1 MNLLTILVFVLVIVL
16 IYAVY
21 KLMTKT
27 TTTVSGFSDASQAVS
42 VSGNKLGSSPNFG
55 YSVWVYIDAWQN
67 TSTQTTQSGT
77 DAVVYKKNILTRC
90 NGKTPVFQMYLDNEQ
105 NNLMLKFPGTTG
117 STGTATTTCTIQNV
131 KLQKWFN
138 VIMSVYGNTVDLY
151 LDGKLVRTC
160 ILTGPVTPTT
170 GDTVQVGGGDITC
183 SSSSAAA
190 GDLIGYISSVVYK
203 NDYFTPEEAWSIYS
217 AGYSGS
223 GMFDFIHQYKLNFSL
238 LKDNQ
243 SVGSVSI

>member
-1 MNLLTILVFVLVIVL
+1 MNLLTIFIFVLIILL
-16 IYAVY
+16 IYTVY

-27 TTTVSGFSDASQAVS
+27 TTTVSGFSDASQATTVTS
-42 VSGNKLGSSPNFG
+42 DKLGSSQNFG
-55 YSVWVYIDAWQN
+55 YSVWVYIDAWHN
-67 TSTQTTQSGT
+67 TSKS
-77 DAVVYKKNILTRC
+77 KNILTRC
-90 NGKTPVFQMYLDNEQ
+90 NGTTITPIFQMYLDNDQ
-105 NNLMLKFPGTTG
+105 NNLILAFPGNPTP
-117 STGTATTTCTIQNV
+117 CTIQNV

-160 ILTGPVTPTT
+160 ILAGPVTPTNN
-170 GDTVQVGGGDITC
+170 DSLQVGGGDITC
-183 SSSSAAA
+183 TATSANTP

-203 NDYFTPEEAWSIYS
+203 DNYITPEEAWSIYS
-217 AGYSGS
+217 DGYSGS
-223 GMFDFIHQYKLNFSL
+223 GMFDFIHRYKLNFSL

>member
-1 MNLLTILVFVLVIVL
+1 MNLLTIIVFVLVIVL

-42 VSGNKLGSSPNFG
+42 VSGDKLGSSPNFG

-67 TSTQTTQSGT
+67 TQTTQSGSDT
-77 DAVVYKKNILTRC
+77 VVYKKNILTRC
-90 NGKTPVFQMYLDNEQ
+90 NGKTSIFQMYLDNEQ
-105 NNLMLKFPGTTG
+105 NNLMLAFPGNP
-117 STGTATTTCTIQNV
+117 TTCTIQNV

-160 ILTGPVTPTT
+160 ILSGPVTPKT

-183 SSSSAAA
+183 SSSSAA

>member
-90 NGKTPVFQMYLDNEQ
+90 NGTTSIFQMYLDNEQ

-117 STGTATTTCTIQNV
+117 STGTATTTCNIQNV

-138 VIMSVYGNTVDLY
+138 VIMSVYGNTSDLY

-160 ILTGPVTPTT
+160 ILPGPVTPGT
-170 GDTVQVGGGDITC
+170 GDSLQVGGGDITC
-183 SSSSAAA
+183 SSSSAA

>member
-1 MNLLTILVFVLVIVL
+1 
-16 IYAVY
+16 
-21 KLMTKT
+21 
-27 TTTVSGFSDASQAVS
+27 
-42 VSGNKLGSSPNFG
+42 
-55 YSVWVYIDAWQN
+55 
-67 TSTQTTQSGT
+67 
-77 DAVVYKKNILTRC
+77 
-90 NGKTPVFQMYLDNEQ
+90 MYLDNEQ
-105 NNLMLKFPGTTG
+105 NNLMLKFPGTT
-117 STGTATTTCTIQNV
+117 TTTTCNIQNV

-190 GDLIGYISSVVYK
+190 AGDLIGYISSVVYK

>member
-42 VSGNKLGSSPNFG
+42 VSGDKLGSGQNFG

-67 TSTQTTQSGT
+67 TQTTQSGT
-77 DAVVYKKNILTRC
+77 DAAVVYKKNILTRC
-90 NGKTPVFQMYLDNEQ
+90 NGKIPIFQMYLDNEQ
-105 NNLMLKFPGTTG
+105 NNLMLKFPGNP
-117 STGTATTTCTIQNV
+117 TTCTIQNV

-138 VIMSVYGNTVDLY
+138 VIMSVYGNTSDLY

-160 ILTGPVTPTT
+160 ILPGPVTPAPSS
-170 GDTVQVGGGDITC
+170 GDSLQVGGGDITC
-183 SSSSAAA
+183 SSSSAA

>member
-1 MNLLTILVFVLVIVL
+1 MNLLTIIVFVLVIVL

-27 TTTVSGFSDASQAVS
+27 TTTVSGFSDASQATTVTQD
-42 VSGNKLGSSPNFG
+42 KLGSSPNFG
-55 YSVWVYIDAWQN
+55 FSVWVYIDAWQN
-67 TSTQTTQSGT
+67 TTGTTTTTSPT
-77 DAVVYKKNILTRC
+77 PTTVYKKNILTRC
-90 NGKTPVFQMYLDNEQ
+90 NGTIPIFKMHLDNEQ
-105 NNLMLKFPGTTG
+105 NNLMLAFPGNP
-117 STGTATTTCTIQNV
+117 TTCTIQNV

>member
-1 MNLLTILVFVLVIVL
+1 MNLLTIIVFVLVIVL

-42 VSGNKLGSSPNFG
+42 VSGDKLGSSPNFG

-67 TSTQTTQSGT
+67 TQTTQSGSDT
-77 DAVVYKKNILTRC
+77 VVYKKNILTRC
-90 NGKTPVFQMYLDNEQ
+90 NGKTSIFQMYLDNEQ
-105 NNLMLKFPGTTG
+105 NNLMLKFPNTNP
-117 STGTATTTCTIQNV
+117 ATTCTIQNV

-138 VIMSVYGNTVDLY
+138 VIMSVYGNTSDLY

-160 ILTGPVTPTT
+160 ILPGPVTPGT
-170 GDTVQVGGGDITC
+170 GDSLQVGGGDITC
-183 SSSSAAA
+183 SSSSAA